1 MKAKDIRYNTA
12 LELALMVM
20 IGIFGTGSER
30 KKALGSRYNEV
41 QKIVDQIYKSQVI
54 PVSDINVKLDS
65 MTEEMKKELLQ

>member
-30 KKALGSRYNEV
+30 KKALGSRYDEV
-41 QKIVDQIYKSQVI
+41 QKLVDQIYKSQVI
-54 PVSDINVKLDS
+54 PVSDINMKLDS